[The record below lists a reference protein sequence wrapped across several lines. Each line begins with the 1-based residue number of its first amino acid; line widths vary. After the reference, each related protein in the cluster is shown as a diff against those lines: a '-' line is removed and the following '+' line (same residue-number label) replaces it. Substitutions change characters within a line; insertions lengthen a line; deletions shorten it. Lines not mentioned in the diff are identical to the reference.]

1 MVLQWMHL
9 NFYLNQG
16 VAKTIVNDTNIK
28 ALRSQCPLEPVT
40 CLHGHTRIWPDPQ

>member
-1 MVLQWMHL
+1 MELQWTHL

-28 ALRSQCPLEPVT
+28 ALLLEPVT
-40 CLHGHTRIWPDPQ
+40 CLHGHARILPDPQ